1 MKRLATIGQYNEKAH
16 QIYWEKTPQNWYF
29 KSSLWTKCTQVR
41 NNCKMNRNPA
51 IEIEEDKML
60 IKLAEYKTVDIHNS
74 GKLMFFPF
82 EYVWLMFY
90 VTFIRKELKAINT
103 NFIFVSR
110 NGNKI
115 ALGDISYPSTI
126 CGEKQEMLYSKS
138 FQWSYQIIL
147 STKVSINFCDR
158 SRYHQLFADSML
170 HGNKTADIHYAT
182 WSLQMAGAKRIE
194 VVRGAFM
201 QQSTVP
207 DAS

>member
-41 NNCKMNRNPA
+41 NNCKMNRNTA

-60 IKLAEYKTVDIHNS
+60 IKLAEYKTVDIYNS

-90 VTFIRKELKAINT
+90 VTFIRSELKAINT

-110 NGNKI
+110 NGIKI
-115 ALGDISYPSTI
+115 ALGDISSPSTI

-147 STKVSINFCDR
+147 STKSASTFV
-158 SRYHQLFADSML
+158 
-170 HGNKTADIHYAT
+170 TEADIT
-182 WSLQMAGAKRIE
+182 NFLQIPCRMVTRLQIFTMQHE
-194 VVRGAFM
+194 VCKWQEQRE
-201 QQSTVP
+201 SK
-207 DAS
+207 

>member
-1 MKRLATIGQYNEKAH
+1 MKRLATIGQYNEKTH

-41 NNCKMNRNPA
+41 NNCKMNRNRA
-51 IEIEEDKML
+51 IEIEDDKM
-60 IKLAEYKTVDIHNS
+60 IELAEYKTVDIHNS
-74 GKLMFFPF
+74 GKLMLYPF

-90 VTFIRKELKAINT
+90 MTFVRRELRAINT

-115 ALGDISYPSTI
+115 ALGDISTPSTI
-126 CGEKQEMLYSKS
+126 CEEKHEILYSKS

-158 SRYHQLFADSML
+158 SRYHQNTSFCRFHVA
-170 HGNKTADIHYAT
+170 
-182 WSLQMAGAKRIE
+182 
-194 VVRGAFM
+194 
-201 QQSTVP
+201 
-207 DAS
+207 

>member
-1 MKRLATIGQYNEKAH
+1 
-16 QIYWEKTPQNWYF
+16 
-29 KSSLWTKCTQVR
+29 
-41 NNCKMNRNPA
+41 MNRNPA

-90 VTFIRKELKAINT
+90 VTFIRSELKAINT

-138 FQWSYQIIL
+138 FQ
-147 STKVSINFCDR
+147 
-158 SRYHQLFADSML
+158 
-170 HGNKTADIHYAT
+170 
-182 WSLQMAGAKRIE
+182 
-194 VVRGAFM
+194 
-201 QQSTVP
+201 
-207 DAS
+207 

>member
-41 NNCKMNRNPA
+41 NNCKMNRNTA

-90 VTFIRKELKAINT
+90 VTFIRSELKAINT

-110 NGNKI
+110 NGIKI
-115 ALGDISYPSTI
+115 ALGDISSPSTI

-147 STKVSINFCDR
+147 STKSASTFV
-158 SRYHQLFADSML
+158 
-170 HGNKTADIHYAT
+170 TEADIT
-182 WSLQMAGAKRIE
+182 NFLQIPCRMVTRLQIFTMQHE
-194 VVRGAFM
+194 VCKWQEQRE
-201 QQSTVP
+201 SK
-207 DAS
+207 

>member
-41 NNCKMNRNPA
+41 NNCKMNRNTA

-60 IKLAEYKTVDIHNS
+60 IKLVEYKTVDIHNS

-90 VTFIRKELKAINT
+90 VTFIRSELKAINT

-110 NGNKI
+110 NGIKI
-115 ALGDISYPSTI
+115 ALGDISSPSTI

-147 STKVSINFCDR
+147 STKSASTFV
-158 SRYHQLFADSML
+158 
-170 HGNKTADIHYAT
+170 TEADIT
-182 WSLQMAGAKRIE
+182 NFLQIPCRMVTRLQIFTMQHE
-194 VVRGAFM
+194 VCKWQEQRE
-201 QQSTVP
+201 SK
-207 DAS
+207 

>member
-41 NNCKMNRNPA
+41 NNCKMNRNTA

-90 VTFIRKELKAINT
+90 VTFIRSELKAINT

-110 NGNKI
+110 NGIKI
-115 ALGDISYPSTI
+115 ALGDISSPSTI

-147 STKVSINFCDR
+147 STKSASTFV
-158 SRYHQLFADSML
+158 
-170 HGNKTADIHYAT
+170 TEADIT
-182 WSLQMAGAKRIE
+182 NFLQIPCRMVTRLQIFTMQHE
-194 VVRGAFM
+194 VCKWQEQRELK
-201 QQSTVP
+201 
-207 DAS
+207 